1 MSLFKRKKLA
11 VITTIYWFMLV
22 YIIAALVWWFI
33 ELESQNRHMAFLET
47 ELLQH
52 IDNPAEHDDRLA
64 AIKDQQRR
72 HTAQYVAEGLT
83 FLVLIMIGAVYI
95 YRSVRNQIRLQV
107 QQQNFMMA
115 VTHELKTPIA
125 VAQLNLETL
134 RKHALDEQKRNRLID
149 ITLNETNRLNQLATN
164 ILVSAQLEGGRYTLV
179 REKMD
184 LSSRLLEIVQQYQQ
198 RFPERTWIIDIH
210 SGITIEGDELLLQ
223 MLLNNLLENAYKYSP
238 NGSVITTKLYQE
250 GRLVVLDIYDEGM
263 GIPDN
268 EKKNVFKKFY
278 RIGSEQT
285 RSAKGTGL
293 GLHLCKKIADD
304 HSARISILDN
314 TPKGS
319 IFRVRFSSK

>member
-33 ELESQNRHMAFLET
+33 ELESQNRYMAFLEV
-47 ELLQH
+47 ELLQQL
-52 IDNPAEHDDRLA
+52 DNPAEHNNRLA
-64 AIKDQQRR
+64 VIKDQQRR

-95 YRSVRNQIRLQV
+95 YRSVRNQIRLQA

-134 RKHALDEQKRNRLID
+134 RKHALDEQKKNRLIE

-164 ILVSAQLEGGRYTLV
+164 ILVSAQLEGGRYQLV
-179 REKMD
+179 RERKD
-184 LSSRLLEIVQQYQQ
+184 ISAQLINIVHDFQQ
-198 RFPERTWIIDIH
+198 RFPDRNWQTDIH
-210 SGITIEGDELLLQ
+210 PGLTIVGDDLLLQ
-223 MLLNNLLENAYKYSP
+223 MLFNNLLENAYKYSP
-238 NGSVITTKLYQE
+238 QGSSIIARLYPEGAFVILE
-250 GRLVVLDIYDEGM
+250 IIDEGM
-263 GIPDN
+263 GIPGN

-293 GLHLCKKIADD
+293 GLHLCKKIAED

-319 IFRVRFSSK
+319 IFKVRFSSK